1 MLNFCPFHKW
11 LSLHFSSHP
20 FSVVREKLMHVFFW
34 GEWFSG
40 FYSWS
45 ANLGY
50 SRKTQMSADEH
61 MVTWEV
67 LCSYF
72 SSYQVTSFTF
82 AVIWSGENN
91 SRVPEL
97 VKWDWNT
104 PCCIVQMTK
113 NINCIWPL
121 PVDNFLEKAE
131 AYAECCPLRTWFISH
146 IRLPYRDF
154 INELN
159 RSKTWFLNNIPR
171 LRRNSRVHVA
181 QPYASLLLICI
192 SWHFLLFY
200 YILILS

>member
-1 MLNFCPFHKW
+1 MIHWFLQLECQPW
-11 LSLHFSSHP
+11 LSLENPNEHWWAYGYLRGAVHFSH
-20 FSVVREKLMHVFFW
+20 
-34 GEWFSG
+34 
-40 FYSWS
+40 
-45 ANLGY
+45 
-50 SRKTQMSADEH
+50 
-61 MVTWEV
+61 
-67 LCSYF
+67 F
-72 SSYQVTSFTF
+72 SSYQVTSFTS
-82 AVIWSGENN
+82 AVIWLGESD

-121 PVDNFLEKAE
+121 PVDNFLKKVE
-131 AYAECCPLRTWFISH
+131 AYAECCSLRTWFISH
-146 IRLPYRDF
+146 IRLPYRSF

-159 RSKTWFLNNIPR
+159 RSKPWFLNNIPR

-200 YILILS
+200 YIWILSFKKN